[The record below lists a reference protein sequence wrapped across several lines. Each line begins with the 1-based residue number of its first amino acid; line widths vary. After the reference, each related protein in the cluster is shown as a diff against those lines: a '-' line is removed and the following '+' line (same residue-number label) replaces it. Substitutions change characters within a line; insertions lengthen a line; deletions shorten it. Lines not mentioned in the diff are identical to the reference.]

1 MFQSTVAPP
10 ADWALAV
17 ATQEATDKDSDVLHG
32 KTAHESTVAA
42 SAVATKEATDED
54 SNMLRGKTA
63 CENAVAIRKAHMF
76 ANDWRIRKPAGA
88 GNGYRLRGRRIGAVR
103 IGPP

>member
-1 MFQSTVAPP
+1 MFQSTVAPS

-17 ATQEATDKDSDVLHG
+17 ATQEATDEDSNMLRG

-88 GNGYRLRGRRIGAVR
+88 GNGYRLRDRRMGVAR
-103 IGPP
+103 IAPP